1 MKNTLIII
9 GERTSVA
16 MRLRNNRPLPDNLPS
31 REVVAD
37 PNTVVRNLEQAGY
50 TKLYWPDSNTVVVGL
65 GERDVQPDYVQA
77 TLDTVCAD
85 ALGPKPKDR
94 HSSVAGVNSFHG
106 GWGR

>member
-9 GERTSVA
+9 GERSSVA
-16 MRLRNNRPLPDNLPS
+16 MRVRNNAPLPDNWPS
-31 REVVAD
+31 REVIASPSHVLTHLK
-37 PNTVVRNLEQAGY
+37 NAGY
-50 TKLYWPDSNTVVVGL
+50 SNLYRLDDFTVVVGL

>member
-31 REVVAD
+31 REVTASLQHVLA
-37 PNTVVRNLEQAGY
+37 NLQNAGY
-50 TKLYWPDSNTVVVGL
+50 SKLYRLDDFTVVVGL

-77 TLDTVCAD
+77 TLDTICAD
-85 ALGPKPKDR
+85 ALGTKPKDR